1 MSWPVKPL
9 SDVAEVRLGR
19 QRAPKNHSGDSM
31 RPYLRAA
38 NVTWA
43 GLNLDDVKTMN
54 FTDEEL
60 EVYRLV
66 PGDIV
71 LSEASGSPGEVG
83 KPALWSG
90 EIADCAFQNTLI
102 RVRAREHEPKFLLHY
117 LRFQALTGR
126 FVEHSRGVGIHHL
139 GRARL
144 ASWPTP
150 LPNVAEQLRIVGLL
164 EDHLSRLDAGC
175 SELERAAAE
184 LAILRER
191 TVIQALT
198 GGAEADRLDARLTDV
213 GTADGELSA
222 LPTGWT
228 WSRLGDIA
236 DVVGGVTKDAKK
248 QSDPA
253 YIEVPYLRV
262 ANVQRGRLNLDEV
275 TTIRVPQSKAEA
287 LRLRP
292 GDVLLNEGG
301 DRDKLA
307 RGWVWEGQVPDCI
320 HQNHVFRARIT
331 DSRLDPYFLS
341 WTTNTIGGRWAE
353 QNGKQSVNLASISL
367 SMIRRMP
374 VIVPP
379 AGEAARIAKELR
391 DTRSNFDRLE
401 KSIRDGMDRA
411 LALRRSLLA
420 AAFSGRLTNS
430 SDEVLEEL
438 ESV

>member
-430 SDEVLEEL
+430 SDEALEEL